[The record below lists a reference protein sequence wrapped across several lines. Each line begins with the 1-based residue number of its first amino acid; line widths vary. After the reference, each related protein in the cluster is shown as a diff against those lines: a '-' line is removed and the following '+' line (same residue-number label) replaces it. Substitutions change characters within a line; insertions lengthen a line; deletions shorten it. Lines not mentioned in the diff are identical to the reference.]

1 MKYIRDYNNYKLL
14 KEEFKFLD
22 TLKNLFKSD
31 EQKSLEKNITD
42 WIEVTKK
49 FKETFKNEKWE
60 EIFNEIYLDSKYE
73 DYNKFIGLWISNI
86 YNGNSVYFPFD
97 FSNNDVSSNTYK
109 LAKRNG
115 YPLFTY
121 KKKIDLKE
129 IKEIITIF
137 FKAHK
142 EYKDNIELCKKTS
155 KEIEKFLKETCNDNF
170 KKIENFFKNSNDEI
184 KIKDPYTKIWKYF
197 YLTKV
202 VLTDSDK
209 LDEEKLEEF
218 DIYDN
223 KKNKLENLN
232 NIIDNLKI
240 DDVKNEINNTFEKI
254 ELIYSIREKILKE
267 NPIFEKKLSII
278 KSYAVGE
285 NSLSVLPEK
294 YSINSQKMSY
304 YNINKKLGI
313 NPSELVKDGEFISD
327 IDDTKK
333 IIKALEKFNGFWRH
347 SPDNWEEAQ
356 QTLLNKIDE
365 IPKLKDDYYN
375 KISISVEKIIKDN
388 KLNQDNIVY
397 FTHSG
402 FNPNLTIDNL
412 NMEPDNK
419 KRGTTGWDTPE
430 DRYGFYL
437 TIYDEIDE
445 TEFDAEHYYRRSK
458 VIRNSSSKDKFDEP
472 IVYKID
478 LDPNTKLLE
487 STDID
492 FSQTNSSTKEFGEY
506 IKSLGFKGCY
516 NPHPYGENKS
526 TLEIVIVDKSAIT
539 KIERSKELENKI
551 KKRIEK

>member
-60 EIFNEIYLDSKYE
+60 DIFKEIYLSKYE
-73 DYNKFIGLWISNI
+73 DYYEIITSWLSNI
-86 YNGNSVYFPFD
+86 YKGRSVYFPFD
-97 FSNNDVSSNTYK
+97 FSDKDVSSNIYK
-109 LAKRNG
+109 LAKGNS
-115 YPLFTY
+115 PSLWSY
-121 KKKIDLKE
+121 KDNKKIDLKE
-129 IKEIITIF
+129 IKEIITNF

-170 KKIENFFKNSNDEI
+170 KKIENFLKNSNDEI
-184 KIKDPYTKIWKYF
+184 YIEDPYKKIWKYF
-197 YLTKV
+197 YLTEV
-202 VLTDSDK
+202 VLIDVND

-218 DIYDN
+218 DTYDN

-285 NSLSVLPEK
+285 NSLSMLPEK
-294 YSINSQKMSY
+294 YTTHHERRYSYINR
-304 YNINKKLGI
+304 KLGI

-333 IIKALEKFNGFWRH
+333 IIKALEKFGGWRH
-347 SPDNWEEAQ
+347 SPDNWEERQ

-478 LDPNTKLLE
+478 LDPNTKLLD

-506 IKSLGFKGCY
+506 IKSLGFKGFY
-516 NPHPYGENKS
+516 NPHPYGKNES